1 MLRLVELSREA
12 TLERDSAD
20 IAQISFYLAK
30 ADATLETIID
40 PEAALAARQAPR
52 IEDFEVGDAKC
63 RVVYFETLTTKTNP
77 PWLDFLNDRLE
88 GEAKIAFR
96 SSSRSA
102 NGLLLVEVEDRL
114 LAATFGRSA
123 PSCLDRRHLVLD
135 FGIKTAMNLCGNEA
149 IRQTKTQST
158 AITTTHIDRQV
169 AKPSD
174 TFVFGLSEAEDLSY
188 ISAHLKGNKRV
199 TLQGRDSLTY
209 KIIGEEKLSWDRLV
223 AECRTFI
230 AMYDSKE
237 YVDLFPNY
245 RNLQPATD
253 NQRDRLNEALIIALR
268 RGDFTKLTL
277 TVPEFLSDDEFS
289 FAFSNRP
296 QRDNQIYAYLDVE
309 QLGREVKLADITI
322 ERLEKRWIYAYSAA
336 EDRILE
342 HRKWRLFNCLGHE
355 QTLDGQYFILS
366 DGRWLRFDDD
376 FYKSIVDFTAHRLRI
391 EPFEALYAGIDI
403 SDDASKKNL
412 EGKFN
417 EEVVRRRPSAIL
429 FDRAKLKIGAGRK
442 DKEFCDIL
450 DLTDD
455 GMMRIVNVK
464 QFKDASSINY
474 LFAQSKFYCEAFL
487 QDEVFL
493 SEIRSHVAA
502 SACVSK
508 DRYLDYIK
516 ETVEAVR
523 GEAYR
528 VCLWL
533 LYRER
538 DPAPTKNDIP
548 LISQYEL
555 KLMHDHL
562 KRICKFDDIV
572 MRFVP
577 VATKQYTTSKS
588 PKPRAG

>member
-1 MLRLVELSREA
+1 MEKG
-12 TLERDSAD
+12 SAE
-20 IAQISFYLAK
+20 IAQISLYLAK
-30 ADATLETIID
+30 ENVTFQTIID
-40 PEAALAARQAPR
+40 PEAALASRQAFQVQ
-52 IEDFEVGDAKC
+52 DFEVGEARCKF
-63 RVVYFETLTTKTNP
+63 VYFETLTTKTNP
-77 PWLDFLNDRLE
+77 PWLDFLNEKLE
-88 GEAKIAFR
+88 TGGKLAFH
-96 SSSRSA
+96 SPSRSA
-102 NGLLLVEVEDRL
+102 NGLLLIEVGKRL
-114 LAATFGRSA
+114 LVAAFGRSA
-123 PSCLDRRHLVLD
+123 SSCLDRRALVLD

-149 IRQTKTQST
+149 IRQTKSQST

-209 KIIGEEKLSWDRLV
+209 KIIGEDKLSWDRLV
-223 AECRTFI
+223 TECHTFV
-230 AMYDSKE
+230 AMYDSKD

-245 RNLQPATD
+245 RNLEPATD
-253 NQRDRLNEALIIALR
+253 KQRDDLNGSLIRALR
-268 RGDFTKLTL
+268 AGDFSKLTL
-277 TVPEFLSDDEFS
+277 TIPEFLADDEFS
-289 FAFSNRP
+289 FAFTNRP
-296 QRDNQIYAYLDVE
+296 MRDNNIYAYLDVG
-309 QLGREVKLADITI
+309 QLPLELKLADITVD
-322 ERLEKRWIYAYSAA
+322 RLQTRWIYPYSPA

-342 HRKWRLFNCLGHE
+342 NRKWRLFNCLGHE
-355 QTLDGQYFILS
+355 QELDGKYFILS

-376 FYKSIVDFTAHRLRI
+376 FYRSIVDFTAARLRV
-391 EPFEALYAGIDI
+391 EPCEALYRGIDI

-417 EEVVRRRPSAIL
+417 EEAVRRRPSAVL

-450 DLTDD
+450 DLDD
-455 GMMRIVNVK
+455 DDVMRIVNVK

-487 QDEVFL
+487 HDESFL
-493 SEIRSHVAA
+493 TDIRAHIAA
-502 SACVSK
+502 SASTSK
-508 DRYLDYIK
+508 DRYLEYINDN
-516 ETVEAVR
+516 VEEVR
-523 GEAYR
+523 GESYR

-533 LYRER
+533 LYKDGGPEPRKE
-538 DPAPTKNDIP
+538 DIP

-562 KRICKFDDIV
+562 KRVCKFNDIV

-577 VATKQYTTSKS
+577 VVTKQYTTRKQ
-588 PKPRAG
+588 PKPKLAK